1 LAGNSDVSGRVFSK
15 LLFLFVLVLL
25 LGTTILDLSLRRIV
39 EVSLHQQAER
49 ALVAK
54 ARLVAVQLQAAD
66 PVTLPEKAL
75 QQANAAGAE
84 VTVLDSQG
92 KVLARSTPG
101 GGSGQTFDDGTGP
114 SSSVSPGQSVTDGA
128 QPAPIGA
135 TSPEVR
141 SIVERRAQT
150 GRSERD
156 GVLYVAVSG
165 GGASGNGF
173 VVDLAYPL
181 DEIRATL
188 RVIHRD
194 ILLASVLSLALG
206 TLLSALLA
214 KRVSVRLGRIVTF
227 ANRIASGDLTARVE
241 ETNLD
246 ELSEVAR
253 ALDTTAAR
261 LERSFSDLQSSRRE
275 LAALLDSMQEAVIAV
290 TDQGQVSWS
299 NSVMRRI
306 APHPVREGQSLVQSI
321 RDPEV
326 LACVEGALRNRQVT
340 RGRAA
345 SVAPGRIFD
354 ISAAPTPGGGAV
366 AVLHDVTEIER
377 AEKTRRDFI
386 ANVSHELRTPL
397 TSISGYVETLL
408 EEPHIREDQAREF
421 MTIILKN
428 ATRMNRLTEDL
439 LALASVESG
448 DYKVRPLPV
457 KAAALVEDAIE
468 SLAGMVIDSE
478 VTLEAGITTDA
489 LVMADA
495 DALNQVFGNLIENAM
510 KYGKS
515 GRRVV
520 VGARQQGNLVEFLV
534 QDFGSGIASEHLNRI
549 FERFYR
555 VDKARSRESGGTGL
569 GLAISKHIV
578 LAHGG
583 TIWAES
589 ELGSG
594 TTFVFTLPKAATR
607 SDIPEGDPE

>member
-1 LAGNSDVSGRVFSK
+1 MSGRVFTK

-25 LGTTILDLSLRRIV
+25 LGTAVLDFSLRRIV
-39 EVSLHQQAER
+39 EHSLHEQADR
-49 ALVAK
+49 SLVAK
-54 ARLVAVQLQAAD
+54 ARLVASQLRGVAPPSSLADRVRKQAS
-66 PVTLPEKAL
+66 
-75 QQANAAGAE
+75 AAGAA
-84 VTVLDSQG
+84 VTILDRQG
-92 KVLARSTPG
+92 HVLARS
-101 GGSGQTFDDGTGP
+101 GP
-114 SSSVSPGQSVTDGA
+114 SDSSS
-128 QPAPIGA
+128 APQVDI

-141 SIVERRAQT
+141 DVVERKRQA
-150 GRSERD
+150 GRSERN
-156 GVLYVAVSG
+156 GELYVAVADSSERG
-165 GGASGNGF
+165 PEDDL

-181 DEIRATL
+181 DDVYSTL
-188 RVIHRD
+188 HVLHRD
-194 ILLASVLSLALG
+194 ILLASLLSLIFA
-206 TLLSALLA
+206 TLLAALLA
-214 KRVSVRLGRIVTF
+214 QRVSHRLQRIVTF
-227 ANRIASGDLTARVE
+227 ANRVASGDLTARVE
-241 ETNLD
+241 EASLD

-261 LERSFSDLQSSRRE
+261 LEKSFNDLQSSRRE

-299 NSVMRRI
+299 NTVMRRI
-306 APHPVREGQSLVQSI
+306 APHAVREGQSLVHTI
-321 RDPEV
+321 RDPDV
-326 LACVEGALRNRQVT
+326 LACVEGALRDREVT
-340 RGRAA
+340 RGRATA
-345 SVAPGRIFD
+345 VAPGRIFE

-408 EEPHIREDQAREF
+408 EEPEILEDQAREF

-457 KAAALVEDAIE
+457 KASTLVEDAIE

-478 VTLEAGITTDA
+478 VTLEAGSTTDA
-489 LVMADA
+489 LVLADA
-495 DALNQVFGNLIENAM
+495 DALNQVFGNLIENAV
-510 KYGKS
+510 KYGRS

-520 VGARQQGNLVEFLV
+520 VGARLRGNTVEFLV
-534 QDFGSGIASEHLNRI
+534 QDYGPGIASEHLSRI

-583 TIWAES
+583 TIRAES

-594 TTFVFTLPKAATR
+594 ATFIFTLPQAALRTTQA
-607 SDIPEGDPE
+607 EGEGE

>member
-1 LAGNSDVSGRVFSK
+1 MSGRVFSK

-25 LGTTILDLSLRRIV
+25 MGTTVLDLSLRRIV

-49 ALVAK
+49 SLFAK
-54 ARLVAVQLQAAD
+54 ARLVAGQLQGVDAA
-66 PVTLPEKAL
+66 TLPDRVRQEAT
-75 QQANAAGAE
+75 AAGAE
-84 VTVLDSQG
+84 VTVLDAHG
-92 KVLARSTPG
+92 TVLARSVSRDSSDG
-101 GGSGQTFDDGTGP
+101 GLD
-114 SSSVSPGQSVTDGA
+114 SSRPVVDA
-128 QPAPIGA
+128 A
-135 TSPEVR
+135 SPEVR
-141 SIVERRAQT
+141 SVLNQGAQ
-150 GRSERD
+150 GGQSERD
-156 GVLYVAVSG
+156 GILYVAVSG
-165 GGASGNGF
+165 GGTSGLI
-173 VVDLAYPL
+173 VDLAYPL
-181 DEIRATL
+181 EEIRNTL
-188 RVIHRD
+188 HVLHRD
-194 ILLASVLSLALG
+194 IFLASLLSLILATLLAALLAS
-206 TLLSALLA
+206 
-214 KRVSVRLGRIVTF
+214 RVSMRLQRILTF
-227 ANRIASGDLTARVE
+227 ASKIAAGDLTARVE
-241 ETNLD
+241 EANLD
-246 ELSEVAR
+246 ELSEVAH

-261 LERSFSDLQSSRRE
+261 LEQSFNDLQSNRRE

-290 TDQGQVSWS
+290 TEQGQVSWT

-306 APHPVREGQSLVQSI
+306 APHAVREGQSLVQSI

-326 LACVEGALRNRQVT
+326 LACVEGALRQREVT
-340 RGRAA
+340 RGRAI
-345 SVAPGRIFD
+345 SVAPGRIFE

-377 AEKTRRDFI
+377 AEKTRRDFV

-408 EEPHIREDQAREF
+408 DEPHIREDQAREF

-448 DYKVRPLPV
+448 DYKVRPMPV
-457 KAAALVEDAIE
+457 KASAMVRDAIE
-468 SLAGMVIDSE
+468 SMAGVVMDSE
-478 VTLEAGITTDA
+478 VTLEAGETTDA

-495 DALNQVFGNLIENAM
+495 DALNQVFGNLIENAT

-515 GRRVV
+515 GKRVV
-520 VGARQQGNLVEFLV
+520 VGARQKGEMVEFLV
-534 QDFGSGIASEHLNRI
+534 QDFGPGIASEHLNRI

-569 GLAISKHIV
+569 GLAIAKHIV

-594 TTFVFTLPKAATR
+594 TTFVFTLPLATPPVTAEAE
-607 SDIPEGDPE
+607 SQ